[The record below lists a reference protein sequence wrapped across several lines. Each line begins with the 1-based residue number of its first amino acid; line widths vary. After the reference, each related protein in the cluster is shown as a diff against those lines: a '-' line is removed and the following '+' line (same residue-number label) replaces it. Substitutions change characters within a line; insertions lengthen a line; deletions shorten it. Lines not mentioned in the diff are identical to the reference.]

1 MQAARPPLSGAR
13 VDFDRMA
20 QRPASANQAG
30 THSPPRDLCRRQVPP
45 ARAPPPANPWTRWTT
60 PPAR

>member
-20 QRPASANQAG
+20 ERPASANQVERYLG
-30 THSPPRDLCRRQVPP
+30 
-45 ARAPPPANPWTRWTT
+45 
-60 PPAR
+60 